1 MPPRKQ
7 ALSHQPDE
15 CRTTQD
21 VLSAKA
27 RETERL
33 VVFMGRVSHLFLM
46 LEEMKRS
53 SLPEVTSLKV
63 QDHLHSWVI

>member
-7 ALSHQPDE
+7 ALSHQSDE
-15 CRTTQD
+15 CRTIQD
-21 VLSAKA
+21 ILSAKA

-33 VVFMGRVSHLFLM
+33 VVFMGRESHLFLM
-46 LEEMKRS
+46 PEEIKSS

-63 QDHLHSWVI
+63 QDHLYSWVI